1 MNAVGTLRDATAE
14 DAEAILELNLLCDL
28 AEIGEPNTT
37 IDIVRT
43 DLVTEGFRSVVIDD
57 PEGGLLGYAWT
68 YREPS
73 PTRTFGD
80 IIVRPGAHSAI
91 GKVLFGW
98 VLERAHERGEGEPL
112 HVFTDSAN
120 AMKRGLYEAA
130 GATVIRRYFR
140 MAVVFDDETTF
151 ELPELGPGIEIRPV
165 TPGEADLRTM
175 HEIVDVAFR
184 DHFGHQPEPYET
196 WVQFT
201 VNGGAPDLTLWWFA
215 TVDGEPVAGLYA
227 SELPDIGYIDTL
239 GTLREHRGKGLARAL
254 LLTAFA
260 ELHRRGFRR
269 AVLGVDATNPT
280 GALGLYESLGMKAEH
295 EGLRY
300 ELTA

>member
-1 MNAVGTLRDATAE
+1 MNAVGTLRDATAD
-14 DAEAILELNLLCDL
+14 DAEAILELNLICDL

-37 IDIVRT
+37 IDIVRS

-57 PEGGLLGYAWT
+57 PEGGLGGYAWT
-68 YREPS
+68 YREPN

-80 IIVRPGAHSAI
+80 IIVRPGAHDAL
-91 GKVLFGW
+91 GRVLFGW
-98 VLERAHERGEGEPL
+98 VRARAHELGEGQPL

-120 AMKRGLYEAA
+120 AMKRGLYESA
-130 GATVIRRYFR
+130 GGTVIRRYYR
-140 MAVVFDDETTF
+140 MGIGFDDESTF
-151 ELPELGPGIEIRPV
+151 ELPELGAGVEIRHI
-165 TPGEADLRTM
+165 TPGETEQRTM
-175 HEIVDVAFR
+175 HAIVDVAFR
-184 DHFGHQPEPYET
+184 DHFGHQPEPYEQ
-196 WVQFT
+196 WLQFT
-201 VNGGAPDLTLWWFA
+201 VNGGAHDLSLWWFA

-227 SELPDIGYIDTL
+227 SELPDVGFIDTL

-260 ELHRRGFRR
+260 EFHRRGFRR
-269 AVLGVDATNPT
+269 AALGVDATNPT
-280 GALGLYESLGMKAEH
+280 GALGLYESVGMKAEH